1 MCNEEKAQNSVL
13 ETLTISSQNMK
24 KRFSFSI
31 REQRRNRGRRENKRL
46 PKKLREENVGK
57 RGKRSSKM
65 KANKHLLNMF

>member
-13 ETLTISSQNMK
+13 EMLTISSQNMK

-46 PKKLREENVGK
+46 PKKLREENMWEK
-57 RGKRSSKM
+57 EARG
-65 KANKHLLNMF
+65 HLR

>member
-46 PKKLREENVGK
+46 PKKLREENMWEK
-57 RGKRSSKM
+57 EARG
-65 KANKHLLNMF
+65 HLR